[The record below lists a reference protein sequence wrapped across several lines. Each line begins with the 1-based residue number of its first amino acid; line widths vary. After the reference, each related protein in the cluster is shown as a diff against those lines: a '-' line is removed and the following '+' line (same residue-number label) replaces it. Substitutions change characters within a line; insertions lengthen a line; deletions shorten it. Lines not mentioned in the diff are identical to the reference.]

1 MRKKEIKKEEVRELT
16 MIAGNQDDFAV
27 LMLFAYRYAIDRIPT
42 QAMDAIYP
50 ILVDNIEGLKDYM
63 LEQMKRELENNFRFM
78 EHMQEKG
85 KLTYEHDCS
94 FQKPLLDEVIKEIK
108 RREEV
113 RNEHRGFTL
122 Q

>member
-1 MRKKEIKKEEVRELT
+1 MRRKEAKKEEVMT
-16 MIAGNQDDFAV
+16 IVGNKEDFAT
-27 LMLFAYRYAIDRIPT
+27 LMLFAYRYALDRIPT
-42 QAMDAIYP
+42 QSMDAIYP
-50 ILVDNIEGLKDYM
+50 ILVGNIDKLKDFM
-63 LEQMKRELENNFRFM
+63 LEQMKRELENNFQFM
-78 EHMQEKG
+78 EYMREEG
-85 KLTYEHDCS
+85 KLTFEHDCS

>member
-1 MRKKEIKKEEVRELT
+1 MRKKEIMT
-16 MIAGNQDDFAV
+16 ITGNQDDFAV
-27 LMLFAYRYAIDRIPT
+27 LMLFAYRYALDRIPT
-42 QAMDAIYP
+42 QSMDAIYP
-50 ILVDNIEGLKDYM
+50 ILVGNIHVLKDFM
-63 LEQMKRELENNFRFM
+63 LEQMKRELENNFQFM
-78 EHMQEKG
+78 EYMREEG
-85 KLTYEHDCS
+85 KLTFEHDCS

>member
-1 MRKKEIKKEEVRELT
+1 MRRKEAKKEEVMT
-16 MIAGNQDDFAV
+16 IVGNKEDFAV
-27 LMLFAYRYAIDRIPT
+27 LMLFAYRYALDRIPT
-42 QAMDAIYP
+42 QSMDAIYP
-50 ILVDNIEGLKDYM
+50 ILVGNIDKIKDYM
-63 LEQMKRELENNFRFM
+63 LEQMKSELENNFEFM
-78 EHMQEKG
+78 EYMREKG